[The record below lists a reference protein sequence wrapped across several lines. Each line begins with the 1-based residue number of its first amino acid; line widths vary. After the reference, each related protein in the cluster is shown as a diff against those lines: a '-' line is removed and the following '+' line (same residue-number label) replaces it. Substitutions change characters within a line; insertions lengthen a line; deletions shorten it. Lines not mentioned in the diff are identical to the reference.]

1 MNLPGYRADD
11 PHDESR
17 PDYPERFQFWE
28 DEKDEARVVLSIR
41 ATLVRGAGLV
51 ALLML
56 VVWAL

>member
-1 MNLPGYRADD
+1 VNLPGYRTDD

-28 DEKDEARVVLSIR
+28 DEKAI
-41 ATLVRGAGLV
+41 LVRGAGLV

-56 VVWAL
+56 AVWAL